1 MILSTE
7 DDFGKITDN
16 NTLTPENSVSTD
28 IGFKQINC
36 QTVSNLKTKT
46 VN

>member
-1 MILSTE
+1 MY
-7 DDFGKITDN
+7 FGKVTDN
-16 NTLTPENSVSTD
+16 NTLTPKNSVSTD
-28 IGFKQINC
+28 IGLKQINC